1 MGSPSGTGLPC
12 HLCRNKSLAL
22 DQVGLNKKRN
32 QESLLMAQGE
42 VLFFPIRAGEDKT
55 KHQNSEKDPML
66 QGRKEDHLNKA
77 DTI

>member
-1 MGSPSGTGLPC
+1 
-12 HLCRNKSLAL
+12 
-22 DQVGLNKKRN
+22 
-32 QESLLMAQGE
+32 MAQGE

-66 QGRKEDHLNKA
+66 QGRKEDRLNKA